1 MAEQD
6 VLDAAIDTFLAA
18 DGATPA
24 ETSDSDVAA
33 PESTDVELAA
43 SDAPTT
49 EDPAV
54 EATEEPKPAQVR
66 SPKFQKLLDKYQG
79 DEDKFAE
86 AIFENYNSMSA
97 LRKELDD
104 VKSTLTQ
111 SSPKA
116 IQAVIDNDPDVQWI
130 SGELST
136 LTTNLKQN
144 EAARVNLLDKI
155 DKTRSTIA
163 KLEGK
168 LEVADEFEKPILER
182 EKFLSDKALEDH
194 LAQWRGLDRDDAS
207 IQREKREFERKFSQ
221 AQREAESKVAVSKQ
235 RDADFES
242 SKEKHFN
249 DFVSAVDASAKEYRL
264 DSKQK
269 AHLTSVLR
277 AEAYM
282 QISSLPE
289 SHTQG
294 IDIAAFVRERSKV
307 YADVL
312 GIRRATLLASK
323 TSIGSP
329 TNGKSTPAEVLS
341 KSVAREALIRKMPK
355 TAQEARDRARAI
367 LG

>member
-6 VLDAAIDTFLAA
+6 GILDAAIETFLAT

-24 ETSDSDVAA
+24 ETSDSEAAA

-43 SDAPTT
+43 SDAPTP
-49 EDPAV
+49 ESPAG
-54 EATEEPKPAQVR
+54 EAPEEPKPAQVR

-97 LRKELDD
+97 LRKELDE

-111 SSPKA
+111 PSPKA
-116 IQAVIDNDPDVQWI
+116 VQAEIDNDPDVQWV
-130 SGELST
+130 SGELSN
-136 LTTNLKQN
+136 LNANLKQN
-144 EAARVNLLDKI
+144 EAARVDLLEKI
-155 DKTRSTIA
+155 DKTRSSIA
-163 KLEGK
+163 KVEGK
-168 LEVADEFEKPILER
+168 MEVADEFEKSVLNQQ
-182 EKFLSDKALEDH
+182 KFLHEQALEAH
-194 LAQWRGLDRDDAS
+194 LSNWRGLDRDDAS
-207 IQREKREFERKFSQ
+207 IRRDKKDFEHKLSR
-221 AQREAESKVAVSKQ
+221 AQREAEFKEASSKQ

-249 DFVSAVDASAKEYRL
+249 DFVSAVDASAKDYNL
-264 DSKQK
+264 NPKQK
-269 AHLTSVLR
+269 EHLTSVLR

-282 QISSLPE
+282 QLSSLPE

-307 YADVL
+307 YAEVL
-312 GIRRATLLASK
+312 GIRRAALLASK
-323 TSIGSP
+323 SP
-329 TNGKSTPAEVLS
+329 TNGKSTNVEAAAGRPS
-341 KSVAREALIRKMPK
+341 REALIRKMPT
-355 TAQEARDRARAI
+355 TAKEAQDRARAI